1 MKKIIL
7 FIILSISLFALS
19 DKTKDSISRDFN
31 AFKKNYSERNSN
43 ETVKYFSKSSIE
55 LYDRLLKVAI
65 GQGEIPSD
73 KEFIESM
80 IILSINNRFTEA
92 EIKKMNGEDV
102 IKWSINEGLDSF
114 ENFNSLPIL
123 DIYEKDGYA
132 FIVMGDAKESIP
144 LRLSY
149 EDNIWKV
156 DLPYLL
162 EIINKT
168 FLNLFGGETFKDTF
182 SGNETQNSYFNY
194 GGELHAPRSKK
205 SNHNY

>member
-7 FIILSISLFALS
+7 FIILSISLFALT
-19 DKTKDSISRDFN
+19 DTKKDAILKDFN
-31 AFKKNYSERNSN
+31 AFKKSYSQRDAN

-92 EIKKMNGEDV
+92 EIKKMNGKDV

-114 ENFNSLPIL
+114 ENFNSLPVI

-132 FIVMGDAKESIP
+132 FVVLGDGNESIP
-144 LRLSY
+144 LRLAY
-149 EDNIWKV
+149 EENIWKV

-162 EIINKT
+162 EILNKT
-168 FLNLFGGETFKDTF
+168 FLNLFGGDTFKDTF
-182 SGNETQNSYFNY
+182 SGNEIQNSYFNY
-194 GGELHAPRSKK
+194 GGESHAPRSKR
-205 SNHNY
+205 SNHRY